1 MLTKLYVK
9 ESYESHAAS
18 LVGSSAHS
26 SLEPAYR
33 PPLQR
38 GSSLLIE
45 DAADM
50 FLSYR
55 ASQDMDD
62 EDEEEGVGHR
72 DALEGFSDFSR
83 SPPGGDPL
91 KHFAGALDFKPFDS
105 LEQGS
110 HSSSASNAVDAASPR
125 ATDDEGREYHPVSPF
140 GTSPFDMELGG
151 AAEAGAH
158 TPAGSLANT
167 PSPLEH
173 FKPFSPL
180 RPRKSSSLSNVLDDG
195 SCGTDPPTGDTI
207 SNTSNPQVLPPSL
220 APPPPFLAADT
231 VPPHPSPFAFAANSG
246 GGAVQPADQHHLL
259 GAVEPQR
266 AGGGRGR
273 GVEGEGAGLLR
284 PHQAGLLLPAGA
296 ASRRHQAQVSD
307 AGRAHSC
314 RAVVFSDGWMEL
326 LLFYYYL
333 FAHNVE
339 KRKHSI

>member
-18 LVGSSAHS
+18 VVGSSTHS

-62 EDEEEGVGHR
+62 EDEEESGGPR

-151 AAEAGAH
+151 AAETGAH

-220 APPPPFLAADT
+220 PPSPLPRPSSPLT
-231 VPPHPSPFAFAANSG
+231 QSHLTHPSPSVLQQTPEEELCNLLTNIIFSVLWSRSG
-246 GGAVQPADQHHLL
+246 L
-259 GAVEPQR
+259 
-266 AGGGRGR
+266 
-273 GVEGEGAGLLR
+273 EGAEDVVWRERG
-284 PHQAGLLLPAGA
+284 Q
-296 ASRRHQAQVSD
+296 
-307 AGRAHSC
+307 
-314 RAVVFSDGWMEL
+314 VFSVLTKLGSSCQLVRPPDDIKRRSVTHDVRIPAVRWFSVTDG
-326 LLFYYYL
+326 
-333 FAHNVE
+333 
-339 KRKHSI
+339 